1 MASIPT
7 VDYPAGMTPPTP
19 SAGGSSGMPALP
31 ALPALSSYTT
41 GDTSNSVGMG
51 ASGGGTVNGMTGSQI
66 ADNQAT
72 GGTGNPAVSPASGN
86 IWQQFGAWLKSIALS
101 GTFALVALLLII
113 LSVYI
118 AVTRH
123 GGVVLPSK

>member
-1 MASIPT
+1 MATSIPSI
-7 VDYPAGMTPPTP
+7 DYPAGMTPPTP

-31 ALPALSSYTT
+31 ALPALPSL
-41 GDTSNSVGMG
+41 
-51 ASGGGTVNGMTGSQI
+51 SQSDENAAADI
-66 ADNQAT
+66 AA
-72 GGTGNPAVSPASGN
+72 GGTGTASDGGIGSAKSN
-86 IWQQFGAWLKSIALS
+86 AAGAQVLADSVWTNLGAWLKSIALS
-101 GTFALVALLLII
+101 GTFALVALLLIV